1 MQKQSVEGSLD
12 RRLGGR
18 VVLPRPDSSFATN
31 ELEEGGGTLI
41 CLAVQCSAVCAL
53 ASTANASAISISKM
67 HQLERGSEVA
77 VAEGGRLSP
86 MSSLLSARGRS
97 RGG

>member
-31 ELEEGGGTLI
+31 ELEEGGYSYL
-41 CLAVQCSAVCAL
+41 LSSAVQCSLCT
-53 ASTANASAISISKM
+53 S
-67 HQLERGSEVA
+67 
-77 VAEGGRLSP
+77 
-86 MSSLLSARGRS
+86 
-97 RGG
+97 